1 MNRPHHRP
9 ALPGARHFESLTGG
23 TDPAEAREA
32 ADRLATLLVRGGR
45 GVAEDEAVVARVV
58 ALAEDE
64 GLEVLAD
71 LWAGSPADSL
81 SGALWRLYLLR
92 TWVHADP
99 HRAATEF
106 DRGRRSS
113 PVAEVVAG
121 VADPPGPD
129 EVRTLVDTVLGGVV
143 RGDLADTLFRAA
155 AFALVTATGRARA
168 DGVAGAPADPGADLS
183 AARLRTLAEQLQ
195 TCGRLELDGALH

>member
-1 MNRPHHRP
+1 MHRSHHRP
-9 ALPGARHFESLTGG
+9 ALPGARHFEAVTGG
-23 TDPAEAREA
+23 TDPADAREA
-32 ADRLATLLVRGGR
+32 ADRFATLLVRGGR
-45 GVAEDEAVVARVV
+45 GVAEDEALVARVV

-81 SGALWRLYLLR
+81 AGALWRLYLLR

-99 HRAATEF
+99 RRAAEEF
-106 DRGRRSS
+106 DRGRPAS

-129 EVRTLVDTVLGGVV
+129 QVRTLVDAVLGGVV
-143 RGDLADTLFRAA
+143 RGDLADTLFRAS

-168 DGVAGAPADPGADLS
+168 DGVDGAPADPGTDLS
-183 AARLRTLAEQLQ
+183 AARLRTLAEQLRA
-195 TCGRLELDGALH
+195 CGHLELDGTLH